1 MKRRQFTY
9 LYQGKPIDY
18 SVWFTSNDKTM
29 NTIVFLGTVQIDKL
43 PEWVARACP
52 PGTAIVQ
59 GAPYWHTK
67 PDGSD
72 IPDFMIGYTKSA
84 LKEIAAHH
92 TISSLN
98 VLADSQAVP
107 AVIRIFTL
115 KQYAPTLKS
124 LVLLQPLGLN
134 PNAFRGTENERIAIL
149 KRRVARN
156 AYHQIP
162 SLVFDSRLRYNH
174 RLLNKVAS
182 LRNPRVKAQYSSGL
196 EHSALPDLKKLTE
209 LGAKVTIVCGAKDK
223 MFPADEIES
232 SLKQEGIA
240 IPMVSVRSV
249 PHSPLAT
256 KQGLKLLNAAFS
268 NLLK

>member
-18 SVWFTSNDKTM
+18 SVWLTSNDKTI

-43 PEWVARACP
+43 PEWVAQACP
-52 PGTAIVQ
+52 PKTAIVQ
-59 GAPYWHTK
+59 GGPYWHAK

-84 LKEIAAHH
+84 LKEIESQY

-98 VLADSQAVP
+98 IIADSQAVA

-115 KQYAPTLKS
+115 KQYFPTLKS

-134 PNAFRGTENERIAIL
+134 PNAFKGPENERIATL

-162 SLVFDSRLRYNH
+162 SLMFDSRLRYNH
-174 RLLNKVAS
+174 RLLGKIAS
-182 LRNPRVKAQYSSGL
+182 LRDTRVRAQYSSGL
-196 EHSALPDLKKLTE
+196 GHSALPDLKKLTK
-209 LGAKVTIVCGAKDK
+209 LGASVTIICGAKDK
-223 MFPADEIES
+223 MFPADEIEP

-240 IPMVSVRSV
+240 IPVVSVHSV

-268 NLLK
+268 SLLK